1 MPEAFDVC
9 AQLCECAVQFEDVW
23 EKKNLDFEADLEDSA
38 EVYADPGLLEVA
50 WTNLLSNAVK
60 FTPEGGSVTLRQRAE
75 SGRVL
80 VSAQDTGCGMTSE
93 TMQNIYDKFYQ
104 GDSSHATHGNGLGL
118 ALVKRI
124 LELSDGIITVE
135 STLGKGS
142 VFTVALPCAPQNTP
156 EKSGWIR

>member
-38 EVYADPGLLEVA
+38 EVYADPGLLEVV

-75 SGRVL
+75 PGRVL
-80 VSAQDTGCGMTSE
+80 VSVQDTGCGMTSE
-93 TMQNIYDKFYQ
+93 TMQHIYDKFYQ
-104 GDSSHATHGNGLGL
+104 GDTSHGVKGNGLGL
-118 ALVKRI
+118 AVAAKIVDLH
-124 LELSDGIITVE
+124 
-135 STLGKGS
+135 KGS
-142 VFTVALPCAPQNTP
+142 ISVTRSDEEQTAFEVRL
-156 EKSGWIR
+156 RR